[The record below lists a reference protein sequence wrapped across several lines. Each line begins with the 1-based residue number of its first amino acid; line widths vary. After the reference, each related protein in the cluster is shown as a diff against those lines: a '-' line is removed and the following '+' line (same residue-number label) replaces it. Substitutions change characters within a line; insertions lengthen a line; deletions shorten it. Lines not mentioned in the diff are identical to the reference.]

1 MLQCSS
7 VKTFPKPMASVFISD
22 CVNKTR
28 LPLRPTYLNLYKW
41 PESDMEFVKTIRNP
55 KSRTRDKAELLK
67 SNVSVVSDVQTKE
80 VDSFSCRQ
88 MYLRSY
94 KFSKKKVG
102 VTEKTLKCLNRL
114 KEGVNCV
121 SNKLKLKGKN
131 KVLGRARDATYAAF
145 SIFQTF
151 LPCYA
156 KVDVLHDF

>member
-1 MLQCSS
+1 M
-7 VKTFPKPMASVFISD
+7 KPFPKPMASVCTSD

-28 LPLRPTYLNLYKW
+28 LPHRPTYFNLYKW
-41 PESDMEFVKTIRNP
+41 PESDVKFLSTIKDDTP
-55 KSRTRDKAELLK
+55 IRDKLISYVN
-67 SNVSVVSDVQTKE
+67 SNICVASEVQARE

-88 MYLRSY
+88 IYLRSY

-102 VTEKTLKCLNRL
+102 VAEKTLKCLNRL
-114 KEGVNCV
+114 KEGVACV

-131 KVLGRARDATYAAF
+131 KVLGRAKDVTYAAF

-156 KVDVLHDF
+156 KVDVLHDL

>member
-1 MLQCSS
+1 MFFVGFIMLECSC
-7 VKTFPKPMASVFISD
+7 VKTFPKAMASVFISE
-22 CVNKTR
+22 CVSKRR

-41 PESDMEFVKTIRNP
+41 PESDMEFVKTIR
-55 KSRTRDKAELLK
+55 DKAELL
-67 SNVSVVSDVQTKE
+67 NDVQAKE

-121 SNKLKLKGKN
+121 SNKLKFKGKN
-131 KVLGRARDATYAAF
+131 KVLGRARDVTYAAF
-145 SIFQTF
+145 SIVQTF

>member
-1 MLQCSS
+1 
-7 VKTFPKPMASVFISD
+7 MASVFISD

-28 LPLRPTYLNLYKW
+28 LPHRPTYLNLYKW
-41 PESDMEFVKTIRNP
+41 PESDIEFVKTMRN
-55 KSRTRDKAELLK
+55 STSIRDKAVSL
-67 SNVSVVSDVQTKE
+67 NCNASVVSDVQAKE

-131 KVLGRARDATYAAF
+131 KVLGRARDVTYAAF